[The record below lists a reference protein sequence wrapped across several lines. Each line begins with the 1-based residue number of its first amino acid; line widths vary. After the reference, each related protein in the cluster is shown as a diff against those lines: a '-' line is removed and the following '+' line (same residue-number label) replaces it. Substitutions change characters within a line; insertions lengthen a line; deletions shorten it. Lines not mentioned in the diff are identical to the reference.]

1 MFGRFLKPKRAA
13 PAVPEGIVAY
23 AIGDIHGRA
32 DLLRL
37 LLQRIVT
44 ESTER
49 AAEAGSRS
57 VVIGLGD
64 YIDRGPESREVIDLL
79 VGLSEIKAFES
90 HFLRGNHDQTLL
102 DFLEEP
108 QTGPSWCEFGGR
120 EALMSYGVR
129 PPAGRADA
137 NVWKDARDALAA
149 AMPPAHLSFF
159 KRLKASL
166 EVGDYFFAHAGAR
179 PGVPLNAQAETDLIW
194 IREPFLSDGR
204 AFDKVVV
211 HGHSAGE
218 LIHVD
223 HRRINV
229 DTGAYAT
236 GQLTAVRLEGTDRS
250 FLFTRREGGG
260 FVVDSAR
267 PND

>member
-1 MFGRFLKPKRAA
+1 MFGRFLKPKRFA
-13 PAVPEGIVAY
+13 PAVPEGIVVY

-44 ESTER
+44 ESAER
-49 AAEAGSRS
+49 GAIAGARP

-79 VGLSEIKAFES
+79 VELSAIKAFES
-90 HFLRGNHDQTLL
+90 HFLLGNHDQTLL
-102 DFLEEP
+102 EFLNDP
-108 QTGPSWCEFGGR
+108 QRGPAWSEFGGR

-137 NVWKDARDALAA
+137 AAWEEARDALAVA
-149 AMPPAHLSFF
+149 LPASHLAFF
-159 KRLKASL
+159 RGLTPSL
-166 EVGDYFFAHAGAR
+166 EIGDYFFAHAGAR
-179 PGVPLNAQAETDLIW
+179 PGVPLHAQSGEDLIW
-194 IREPFLSDGR
+194 IREPFLSDPKP
-204 AFDKVVV
+204 FEKVVV

-250 FLFTRREGGG
+250 FLFTRREGAGM
-260 FVVDSAR
+260 VVDSAR
-267 PND
+267 PDA